1 MFVLSPLS
9 RWNRPGRT
17 VDGLRSRTPQAS
29 GTTSNVLACS
39 TYHPARL
46 RGTQATAGICSS
58 RPRHSD
64 TAHHVRDRDERSST
78 MFPVGRCRTGS
89 SKGGKFGMIP
99 KARRSSNRPASNKEN
114 SRDKTSVTICLPFA
128 TYPCPHHDQ
137 LLQLLQR
144 RLRSGHS
151 PPLLRST
158 PGSVSGQRRP
168 RAPCP

>member
-39 TYHPARL
+39 TYHAARL

-89 SKGGKFGMIP
+89 SKGGKRGMIP
-99 KARRSSNRPASNKEN
+99 KARRSSNRAASNKEN
-114 SRDKTSVTICLPFA
+114 SRLPFA
-128 TYPCPHHDQ
+128 KYPCPHHDR

-144 RLRSGHS
+144 RLRSRHIPPCFASLRGQS
-151 PPLLRST
+151 P
-158 PGSVSGQRRP
+158 
-168 RAPCP
+168 AA